1 MKKKIILFL
10 SAILFTIITSCNG
23 KNSSNGIGNTSDGQE
38 SLSESSLLGAWKY
51 EDSYY
56 GTIFMQFEVD
66 GLIKVFY
73 ANEGDVLE
81 VGNWQLQDN
90 KVLVTDC
97 ALFKELIILDFNG
110 NSFNISP
117 TNYDASTDTNTEF
130 ISVERLLDE
139 AGEPILHY
147 SLFDKAPVAD
157 PRYGDQESNLSSQQN
172 SSSETLESTYNAF
185 QCSTCGYISNGTNE
199 PSPSAFDN
207 CKDNNGVR
215 IHNWHEINLNG
226 HGVQCRYCGL
236 KCYEP
241 IHPVAYSFDGCSRGN
256 GHAWTDF

>member
-1 MKKKIILFL
+1 MKKSITLILAYL
-10 SAILFTIITSCNG
+10 LFTIITGCNG
-23 KNSSNGIGNTSDGQE
+23 KNSSTSIANTSDGQE

-56 GTIFMQFEVD
+56 GTVFMQFEVN
-66 GLIKVFY
+66 GIIKVFFAY
-73 ANEGDVLE
+73 EGEVLE

-97 ALFKELIILDFNG
+97 TLFKELIISDFNG

-117 TNYDASTDTNTEF
+117 TNYDTSTDTNTEF

-157 PRYGDQESNLSSQQN
+157 TRYGDQESNSSSQQN
-172 SSSETLESTYNAF
+172 SSSETLDNAF
-185 QCSTCGYISNGTNE
+185 QCKE
-199 PSPSAFDN
+199 
-207 CKDNNGVR
+207 
-215 IHNWHEINLNG
+215 
-226 HGVQCRYCGL
+226 CGL
-236 KCYEP
+236 VAHQKE
-241 IHPVAYSFDGCSRGN
+241 HPWNRFGGDCSSN
-256 GHAWTDF
+256 SLGHHSWIRAQ